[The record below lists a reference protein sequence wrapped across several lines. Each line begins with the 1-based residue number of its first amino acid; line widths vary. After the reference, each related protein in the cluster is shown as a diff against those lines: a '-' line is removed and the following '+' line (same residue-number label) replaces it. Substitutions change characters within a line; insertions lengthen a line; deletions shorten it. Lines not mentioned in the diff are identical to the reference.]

1 MIETGACARLVTIQA
16 MGTFEVA
23 IEIGGPA
30 GQRWETLRALV
41 DRGSTYTWVP
51 SSMLRRLGVS
61 RQASWDFET
70 ADGRLVERDVAQSWV
85 RYNGSAHIT
94 FLVFGDEDSEPLLGA
109 YTLEGFRLGV
119 DPVNQR
125 LVSVHGFAK

>member
-1 MIETGACARLVTIQA
+1 

-23 IEIGGPA
+23 IEIGDPSA
-30 GQRWETLRALV
+30 QRWEPLRA
-41 DRGSTYTWVP
+41 DTGSTYTWVP
-51 SSMLRRLGVS
+51 ASMLRRLGVTP
-61 RQASWDFET
+61 QGSWDFET
-70 ADGRLVERDVAQSWV
+70 ADGRLIERDIGQSWV

-94 FLVFGDEDSEPLLGA
+94 FFVFGDEGSEPLLGA

-125 LVSVHGFAK
+125 LVPARGLAK

>member
-1 MIETGACARLVTIQA
+1 
-16 MGTFEVA
+16 
-23 IEIGGPA
+23 
-30 GQRWETLRALV
+30 
-41 DRGSTYTWVP
+41 
-51 SSMLRRLGVS
+51 MLRRLGVS